1 MYRFKSRATSDLLMH
16 EAVGKQLLSLLGKDP
31 EGAGV
36 IVWQDMANARRVLM
50 EAAQAEAQAQDAA
63 PEEADANEDAW
74 EAAQQGQ
81 GIRLAQRIVPFLE
94 ALKRCE
100 AAQVDLVWGV

>member
-16 EAVGKQLLSLLGKDP
+16 QAVGQQLLTLLGKDP

-36 IVWQDMANARRVLM
+36 ILWQDMAHARRVLTQ
-50 EAAQAEAQAQDAA
+50 AAQAEAQDPK
-63 PEEADANEDAW
+63 PEETEATEDAW

-81 GIRLAQRIVPFLE
+81 GISLAQRIVPFLE
-94 ALKRCE
+94 TLKRCE